1 MRILSMLLVVGCLG
15 VCVQAKPDPVT
26 PPPRLIDAHVHVW
39 ESIPQTDAF
48 RRSLQAAFDVHHLQL
63 GVVTGPNA
71 LVSGV
76 VALAPGRW
84 LGGVV
89 YGAGYDL
96 PSVATMQP
104 LFDAKRL
111 AVFGEIDAAW
121 RGERLDTE
129 FLERYWEM
137 SETHDIPVF
146 VFSGA
151 APPGTAFQSCC
162 PKYRTR
168 FGRPDVLED
177 VLVRHPRLRVNLMQ
191 AGWPYRDE
199 TIALMHTYPA
209 VYADLGNLSGNPG
222 IPREEFHDYLRAL
235 ITAGL
240 GKRLMFGSGLSIDEW
255 QAKIGD
261 VIAVVNET
269 PFLTAEQ
276 RDDIFYNNAARFLR
290 ISDSGIAGP

>member
-1 MRILSMLLVVGCLG
+1 MVRIVSTLVVIGCLG
-15 VCVQAKPDPVT
+15 VCLQATPDPVT
-26 PPPRLIDAHVHVW
+26 PPPRVIDAHVHVW
-39 ESIPQTDAF
+39 EHIPRTDAF
-48 RRSLQAAFDVHHLQL
+48 RRSLQAAFDAYHLQL

-71 LVSGV
+71 LIAGV
-76 VALAPGRW
+76 VALAPNRL

-96 PSVATMQP
+96 PSVATLLP

-111 AVFGEIDAAW
+111 AVLGEIDAAW

-129 FLERYWEM
+129 FLEPYWAM

-162 PKYRTR
+162 PKYRTWL
-168 FGRPDVLED
+168 GRPEVVED

-199 TIALMHTYPA
+199 TIALMHAYPG
-209 VYADLGNLSGNPG
+209 VYADLGNLAGNPG
-222 IPREEFHDYLRAL
+222 IPREEFYDYLRAL

-255 QAKIGD
+255 QARIGD
-261 VIAVVNET
+261 VIAVVNEA
-269 PFLTAEQ
+269 PFLTTEQ
-276 RDDIFYNNAARFLR
+276 RDDIFYSNAARFLR
-290 ISDSGIAGP
+290 VTDAR